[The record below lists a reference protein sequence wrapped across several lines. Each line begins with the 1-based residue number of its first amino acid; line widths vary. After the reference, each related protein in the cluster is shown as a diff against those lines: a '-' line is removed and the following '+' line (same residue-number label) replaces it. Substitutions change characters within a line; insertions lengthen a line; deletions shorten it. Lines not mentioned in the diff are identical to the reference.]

1 MAQVMRLGA
10 PSVDISLFAIMT
22 CPELPSYTFEYLRN
36 PALLDANNVVIAQRS
51 LCLHY
56 RLWRPI
62 TNWRGGR
69 FVKLER
75 WKMLEDVGKC
85 WKMLENVGR
94 LQEGCTDRTQ
104 GV

>member
-56 RLWRPI
+56 RLWRTI

-69 FVKLER
+69 FVGTLEDVGR
-75 WKMLEDVGKC
+75 CGKMLEDVGRC
-85 WKMLENVGR
+85 WKILENVGR
-94 LQEGCTDRTQ
+94 L
-104 GV
+104 